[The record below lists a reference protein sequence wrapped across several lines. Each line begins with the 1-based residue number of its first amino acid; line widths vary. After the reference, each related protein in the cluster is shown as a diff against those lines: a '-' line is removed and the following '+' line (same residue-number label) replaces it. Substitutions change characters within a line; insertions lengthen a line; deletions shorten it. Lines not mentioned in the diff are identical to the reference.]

1 MKNQKTSSPSDRVLS
16 PRKLEHLPVVGLM
29 VVQAPLR
36 TVPRWRVAKGW
47 THQVSTKALSLPLT
61 RTEARLPRQSMNR
74 RLRRRLKQL
83 AYLQRHHREF
93 RIPLQS
99 WWRRGR
105 LRQTQA
111 KIANKA
117 ATRGIN
123 RCKDPENCFS
133 ISMAT
138 GKTWEW
144 VTSSWAASSEGSMS
158 VSWPWSTPAMDCLG
172 MKIKTL
178 TSFFRMP

>member
-1 MKNQKTSSPSDRVLS
+1 MRFPSDRVLS
-16 PRKLEHLPVVGLM
+16 PQKLEHLLVVGLM
-29 VVQAPLR
+29 VGQVPLR

-47 THQVSTKALSLPLT
+47 TRQVSTKAPSLPLI

-74 RLRRRLKQL
+74 RLRRRVKQL
-83 AYLQRHHREF
+83 ANLQRHHREF
-93 RIPLQS
+93 RILLQS
-99 WWRRGR
+99 CWRRGR
-105 LRQTQA
+105 LLQTQA

-123 RCKDPENCFS
+123 RCRDPENCFS
-133 ISMAT
+133 ISMGT

-158 VSWPWSTPAMDCLG
+158 VSWPWSTLAMDYSG
-172 MKIKTL
+172 MKTKTL
-178 TSFFRMP
+178 TSYSKMP